1 MAKKPQSVEPAVVR
15 HYTDLLT
22 SLNIQFYEQQINMN
36 NSIDDALKA
45 AESKRGGSGD
55 NRPDIKLLLENTH
68 ARRIPVMIEAKG
80 LFGQLEKI
88 NSAGEIELVTI
99 WESDGII
106 SKKTGLPTHLAGEV
120 NYTAITSYAVN
131 GAIHYANAILD
142 AKDYTEVIAI
152 GINGFDQ
159 ENGKAKNLEC
169 KAYYISEKNRRVP
182 KLICDITAD
191 NWDLLKKENA
201 DMLYQLLDKLNL
213 TQEELEQLLSRAESD
228 LDAKILKIHQRI
240 YEDKAI
246 TLNTADK
253 MYLFCGLIMAGLS
266 ADGLE
271 ELKVSSLQSSS
282 AAKQSDGAKILT
294 QIEAYLDCKKCPE
307 DKKGLILAI
316 LSPVFTHE
324 DLWRPINGESILKSI
339 FKQVKTD
346 IIPCLESPLH
356 LDFMGRIFNRLGDWI
371 PIASDKKNDVV
382 LTPRYV
388 ARLMAKL
395 CRVNMK
401 SRVWDRTM
409 GSGGFLVTAMDLM
422 ISDAQVRIHDK
433 AKLEDR
439 IESIKKKQ
447 LFGIEVL
454 PEIFILA
461 VLNMI
466 LMGDGS
472 SHMVR
477 GDGHNKS
484 IGSDFQADVFLLN
497 PPYSAEGKGFIFVEE
512 ALPMMADGYAAVL
525 IQENAGA
532 GMGLPYTKRILE
544 NNTLIASIHMP
555 DVFRGKS
562 SVQTAIYLFQIGVP
576 HNPKHLVKFIDFSN
590 DGYARQNRRRSSQD
604 VNLRNVDD
612 AIGRYLEIE
621 NIILGQQRDTSYYT
635 RENGLFIEDV
645 ITLNGDDWTFA
656 QHKKLDLMPTE
667 ADFRKTA
674 ADYFAWQASS
684 IIRHVLSCK
693 TAINEEW
700 DVLKFGVFRIGDLF
714 EPLKVGYVG
723 EGKKIGSATKMPDA
737 EHTVPLTCAK
747 MGDNGIMY
755 WGKPGDFITYSNVI
769 SVIRDGA
776 ISTGKIYAQE
786 DETGVYSHSYMIKV
800 KNASVSHFANLYL
813 ACCLEKII
821 YPKFS
826 RENTCIWER
835 IENLPIQLP
844 VTATGEP
851 DFDYMEKYIRA
862 IEELTIARVYA
873 DKGLLIKKT

>member
-1 MAKKPQSVEPAVVR
+1 MAKKVQSVEPAVVR

-22 SLNIQFYEQQINMN
+22 SLNVRFYEQQMNMN
-36 NSIDDALKA
+36 NSIDDALKT

-55 NRPDIKLLLENTH
+55 NRPDIKVLLENTH

-80 LFGQLEKI
+80 LHGKLEKT
-88 NSAGEIELVTI
+88 NATTGEIELVTV
-99 WESDGII
+99 WEKDGPI
-106 SKKTGLPTHLAGEV
+106 SKKTGVPTHLAGES
-120 NYTAITSYAVN
+120 NYAAITDYAVN
-131 GAIHYANAILD
+131 GAIHYANAILE
-142 AKDYTEVIAI
+142 AKDYSEVIAI
-152 GINGFDQ
+152 GVNGFGQ
-159 ENGKAKNLEC
+159 ENGKAKNIEC

-191 NWDLLKKENA
+191 NWDLLKKENI
-201 DMLYQLLDKLNL
+201 DMLYRILDALNL

-271 ELKVSSLQSSS
+271 ELKVSSLQSSL
-282 AAKQSDGAKILT
+282 AVKQSDGAKILT

-307 DKKGLILAI
+307 DKKRLILAI

-339 FKQVKTD
+339 FKQVKKD
-346 IIPCLESPLH
+346 IVPCLESPLH

-388 ARLMAKL
+388 AKLMAKL

-409 GSGGFLVTAMDLM
+409 GSAGFLVTAMDLM
-422 ISDAQVRIHDK
+422 ISDANNHIHDK
-433 AKLEDR
+433 AKLEER

-454 PEIFILA
+454 PEVFILA

-472 SHMVR
+472 SNMVR
-477 GDGHNKS
+477 GDGHNKD
-484 IGSDFQADVFLLN
+484 IGEDFHADVFLLN
-497 PPYSAEGKGFIFVEE
+497 PPYSAEGKGFVFVEE
-512 ALPMMADGYAAVL
+512 ALSMMIDGYAAVL

-555 DVFRGKS
+555 NIFQGKAG
-562 SVQTAIYLFQIGVP
+562 VQTAIYLFKIGAP

-590 DGYARQNRRRSSQD
+590 DGYARQNRKKSSQD
-604 VNLRNVDD
+604 VNLRNADD
-612 AIGRYLEIE
+612 AAGRYLEVE

-635 RENGLFIEDV
+635 GENGLFIEDV
-645 ITLNGDDWTFA
+645 ISLNGDDWTFA
-656 QHKKLDLMPTE
+656 QHKKVISIPTE
-667 ADFRKTA
+667 DDFRQTMK
-674 ADYFAWQASS
+674 DY
-684 IIRHVLSCK
+684 
-693 TAINEEW
+693 
-700 DVLKFGVFRIGDLF
+700 LKWKL
-714 EPLKVGYVG
+714 
-723 EGKKIGSATKMPDA
+723 
-737 EHTVPLTCAK
+737 
-747 MGDNGIMY
+747 
-755 WGKPGDFITYSNVI
+755 
-769 SVIRDGA
+769 
-776 ISTGKIYAQE
+776 GKIIQNGYQAT
-786 DETGVYSHSYMIKV
+786 TG
-800 KNASVSHFANLYL
+800 
-813 ACCLEKII
+813 
-821 YPKFS
+821 
-826 RENTCIWER
+826 
-835 IENLPIQLP
+835 
-844 VTATGEP
+844 G
-851 DFDYMEKYIRA
+851 
-862 IEELTIARVYA
+862 
-873 DKGLLIKKT
+873 